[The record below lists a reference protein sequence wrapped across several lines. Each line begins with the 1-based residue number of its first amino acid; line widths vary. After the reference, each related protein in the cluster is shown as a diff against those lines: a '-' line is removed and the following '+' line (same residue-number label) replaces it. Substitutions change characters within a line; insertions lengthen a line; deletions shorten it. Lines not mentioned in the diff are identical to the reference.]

1 LFLVGVVGLI
11 FLVTS
16 LYSNVISTASLA
28 ITPIP
33 AVIVF
38 HDKMN
43 VVKIISTL
51 MALLG
56 FASYIYQTY
65 LDHLKARDARAVASM
80 LQRLTIN
87 INVENSEF
95 SQHPIA
101 YLCSHN
107 LFFSGFK
114 SLSAAATASFRIFY
128 FFSPTEIVN

>member
-1 LFLVGVVGLI
+1 VVGLI

-28 ITPIP
+28 ITPIT

-65 LDHLKARDARAVASM
+65 LDHLKARDAQARDARAVASM

-101 YLCSHN
+101 YLSSRN

-114 SLSAAATASFRIFY
+114 SLAAAATASFRIFY